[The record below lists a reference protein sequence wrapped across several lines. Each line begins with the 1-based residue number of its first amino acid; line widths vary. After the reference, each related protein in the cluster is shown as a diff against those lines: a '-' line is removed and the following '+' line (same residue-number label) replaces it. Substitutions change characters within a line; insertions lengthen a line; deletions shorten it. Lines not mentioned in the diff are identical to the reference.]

1 MSTGQDQERALEV
14 DTRTKSETRDDPAAK
29 VYMALTVGV
38 AVAAFTV
45 SIRLPDACFD
55 GEEAIVVAYA
65 AVQSVFFLFVPAVLG
80 FGYVMKQN
88 CYCPCK
94 SQYKFPGRSQCCGI
108 MRSMLRFAFYYYPE
122 IVPMTILGVGILCGN
137 IWKMDVFRRC
147 LQESSATLETSTHM
161 GKALIGFEFI
171 YMISE
176 FFFIFA
182 TVLMMVTI
190 WLDNPEPP
198 ISRSEST
205 NSVEAP
211 QSINTPESNNT
222 VEISRSINTSE
233 SNNTVETSNAS
244 ELKKVWVKVKS
255 VCCHCF
261 LPFDRFLLGY
271 YVISILIMLVSTAAD
286 EGAQETTFSAFRKC
300 NNTFSS
306 NMSQCALEKIDEW
319 TNNIFTPLKVQFCF
333 VTLMILVSVLMKN
346 TSSRNRSS
354 CDEIPSNFIWC
365 IIIFGIIFGVLSF
378 AAYGWISICV
388 ITTSNSTTNA
398 TDLTMSPN
406 TSFDKLSLYLLLSR
420 SNSNYMNEIKV
431 FVIAQVVYQVV
442 LFVAAC
448 FTVYVTVKNC
458 TLKEKQDSSLLK
470 GSNIND
476 VIVILTSNAVTIHC
490 VFNLVSFVECKHHN
504 DCGLT
509 QEGIINWQIA
519 SLSLD
524 IAEGLLQACL
534 LLILNSRHPIEVK
547 KTDKTCQKFVY
558 GIALFFLSLTNL
570 AIGLGDCLLELREA
584 RSARGYL
591 IDYSYPTESWTFVT
605 QAYYPLGVYFRL
617 YSANAFWKRGVKLLN
632 YDNQ

>member
-94 SQYKFPGRSQCCGI
+94 SQYKFPGRRQCCDI
-108 MRSMLRFAFYYYPE
+108 SRRMLKFAFCYYPE
-122 IVPMTILGVGILCGN
+122 IVPMTILGVGILGGN

-171 YMISE
+171 YLISE
-176 FFFIFA
+176 IFFIFA
-182 TVLMMVTI
+182 TVLMMVAI
-190 WLDNPEPP
+190 WLDNPEHP
-198 ISRSEST
+198 ISRSES
-205 NSVEAP
+205 
-211 QSINTPESNNT
+211 NNT
-222 VEISRSINTSE
+222 VEAARSINTSE

-244 ELKKVWVKVKS
+244 EPKKVWVKVKS
-255 VCCHCF
+255 VCCH
-261 LPFDRFLLGY
+261 RFLLGY

-346 TSSRNRSS
+346 ISSKNRSS
-354 CDEIPSNFIWC
+354 CDEIPSNFIPC
-365 IIIFGIIFGVLSF
+365 NFFPGIIIGVLSF
-378 AAYGWISICV
+378 AVYGCISVCV

-406 TSFDKLSLYLLLSR
+406 TSSDKLSLCSLLSR
-420 SNSNYMNEIKV
+420 SNNNYMNMIKV

-442 LFVAAC
+442 LLVAAF
-448 FTVYVTVKNC
+448 FTVCVTLKNC
-458 TLKEKQDSSLLK
+458 TVKEKRDSSLFK
-470 GSNIND
+470 GININD

-490 VFNLVSFVECKHHN
+490 VFNLVSFGECKHNN

-509 QEGIINWQIA
+509 QEQGIINLQIA

-524 IAEGLLQACL
+524 ILEGPFLQAWL
-534 LLILNSRHPIEVK
+534 LLILNSRHQIDVK
-547 KTDKTCQKFVY
+547 TESNCRNIFY

-632 YDNQ
+632 YDNDQSGDTQENP